1 MQDGVIPT
9 SPTAFIQAFTKPLQ
23 PTLLSGTPRCWCASK
38 APPVSAPRCC
48 SWLAKKARNR
58 VPVLAAVQNLL
69 MKKLGISVGAKL
81 QAQNFESYIQ
91 LFESGLS
98 EKQA

>member
-1 MQDGVIPT
+1 
-9 SPTAFIQAFTKPLQ
+9 
-23 PTLLSGTPRCWCASK
+23 
-38 APPVSAPRCC
+38 
-48 SWLAKKARNR
+48 